1 MPFFVVLCSSLE
13 FMGSAKGKKIFVF
26 RNVKNGTRAL
36 KLPFRAVNFGSSRYV
51 GCPAEIIAVPLPM
64 EMRTSFLLP
73 SLSRS
78 LATRFLTY

>member
-1 MPFFVVLCSSLE
+1 LLK
-13 FMGSAKGKKIFVF
+13 KGV
-26 RNVKNGTRAL
+26 RAL
-36 KLPFRAVNFGSSRYV
+36 KSRVRAVNFGSSRYV